1 MKKGVLAEYPVIGIK
16 ATIYDGSYHSVDSSE
31 MAFKIAASIAF
42 KKGIKE
48 AKPTLLE
55 PIMRLEV
62 ISSEEYMGIL

>member
-1 MKKGVLAEYPVIGIK
+1 MHEKGVLAEYPVIGIK

-48 AKPTLLE
+48 AKPT
-55 PIMRLEV
+55 
-62 ISSEEYMGIL
+62 Y